1 MNVTVFGATGAIG
14 SLTVGELLTNGH
26 SVTAHARNAAKVP
39 PAWNSN
45 VRDIIGEVSDTDS
58 IGQAVEGADAVI
70 SALGPKHGPPGHRT
84 PSRRRDPTHPGSDES
99 QQGHPLHRPRHP
111 SIQDTSE
118 QSTAQTRLIR
128 SMGRSFLKRAYKEL
142 LGMTDLIKRSGLNW
156 TIVGFTVSRADV
168 AAFTASQVDDDAYIG
183 RAPAISH

>member
-1 MNVTVFGATGAIG
+1 MSASSSAKCPIPTPSGKQLKVPMPSSAPWGPSMDPRATG
-14 SLTVGELLTNGH
+14 LPL
-26 SVTAHARNAAKVP
+26 
-39 PAWNSN
+39 
-45 VRDIIGEVSDTDS
+45 
-58 IGQAVEGADAVI
+58 VEGTRHILETMNLNKVTRYI
-70 SALGPKHGPPGHRT
+70 GHGT
-84 PSRRRDPTHPGSDES
+84 
-99 QQGHPLHRPRHP
+99 P

-128 SMGRSFLKRAYKEL
+128 FMGRFFLKRAYKEL

-183 RAPAISH
+183 RAPAISN

>member
-1 MNVTVFGATGAIG
+1 MDPRATG
-14 SLTVGELLTNGH
+14 LPL
-26 SVTAHARNAAKVP
+26 
-39 PAWNSN
+39 
-45 VRDIIGEVSDTDS
+45 
-58 IGQAVEGADAVI
+58 VEGTRHILETMNLNKVTRYI
-70 SALGPKHGPPGHRT
+70 GHGT
-84 PSRRRDPTHPGSDES
+84 
-99 QQGHPLHRPRHP
+99 P